1 ATANHISWCGNG
13 GEKLAVA
20 YCNLEFQSNT
30 KDLSNDSYIWDIE
43 YSSEP
48 DYILKP
54 ISSLVCI
61 EFNTKDKNQL
71 IAGCYNGQVCIFDT
85 RKGGVPVEQSLIENS
100 HRDPVYKTI
109 WLHTKLETEFFS
121 ASTDGKIFWWDTRR
135 LSEPVETLILDIDKK
150 GRIENSYG
158 AMSLD
163 YEPTMPMKFMV
174 GTEQGSI
181 VACNRKGQTNA
192 DKIGHVY
199 AGHAG
204 PVYALQRHPHCL
216 KNFLSIGDWTVRIW
230 SEEVRDDCIML
241 TRPSMYALTD
251 GQWSPT
257 RSSIFFTTKMNGTLD
272 VWDILFKQ
280 NEPTVSVK
288 VTNEP
293 IHCLRVQEP
302 HGRLIACGSQ
312 NGTVILLEL
321 SNNLYVQRKNEKSL
335 MFDRETRRTKIL
347 EARSRMRR
355 DVQEKSTNTEVITG
369 KITDEY
375 ILKERELVEKA
386 EEDFWRI
393 INEEKNKVFNA
404 AESDQLYNPL
414 KDTDRHKSGNYLAI
428 TEIYNPLVDQWNI
441 TGSMGST
448 GYLTECEIYDPS
460 TGQWH
465 TAASMAIPRKWHT
478 ATLLKSGQVIITGG
492 TTTQSDVLVNSTE
505 IYDPLTDKWS
515 HSASMTTAHSEHT
528 AILLSSGKVL
538 VFGSGISSEIYDP
551 LTDQWN
557 PVASMKPPARYYSIA
572 AQLKSGKVL
581 VTGGVR
587 SAIYQAN
594 CDIYNPSTDQW
605 DTIASMTAPR
615 AAHTLILLNSGKV
628 LVTGGETNDQV
639 LASCE
644 TYDPSTGKWTNVPSM
659 IQERSSHTTT
669 LLKSGKVLAT
679 AGEGLTHAL
688 NSSEIYDP
696 STGKW
701 NSSARLSLSR
711 ASHTATLL
719 NSGKVL
725 VAGGQ

>member
-1 ATANHISWCGNG
+1 MDIYRVYTKKRSEFGRPLYFTDRPTEIIADIRPNIRLSRNYNVSKSVQCGVQNVQKFAEHWVNTIPFETEHQGINHVKGGWPKDIDPINVDQTARFLKRIEKDENYISTILSLGKLVEHTIKQINTIDIYEDYFTNVESNVVEEMPYVRTLNTFRDPQNPQRTANHISWCGNG

-48 DYILKP
+48 DYILTD
-54 ISSLVCI
+54 
-61 EFNTKDKNQL
+61 FFT
-71 IAGCYNGQVCIFDT
+71 CIFDT
-85 RKGGVPVEQSLIENS
+85 RKGNAPVEQSLIENS

-135 LSEPVETLILDIDKK
+135 LSEPVETLILDIDRK

-199 AGHAG
+199 AGHSG

-272 VWDILFKQ
+272 IWDILFKQ

-293 IHCLRVQEP
+293 LHCLRVQEP

-312 NGTVILLEL
+312 NGTVTLLEL
-321 SNNLYVQRKNEKSL
+321 SNNLCVQRKNEKSL
-335 MFDRETRRTKIL
+335 VNGMFDRETRRTKIL

-355 DVQEKSTNTEVITG
+355 DVQEKSTNIEVITG

-393 INEEKNKVFNA
+393 INEEKNKASNA
-404 AESDQLYNPL
+404 AKSDQLYNPL
-414 KDTDRHKSGNYLAI
+414 KDTDRHKSGNYLASN
-428 TEIYNPLVDQWNI
+428 EIHD
-441 TGSMGST
+441 
-448 GYLTECEIYDPS
+448 
-460 TGQWH
+460 
-465 TAASMAIPRKWHT
+465 
-478 ATLLKSGQVIITGG
+478 
-492 TTTQSDVLVNSTE
+492 
-505 IYDPLTDKWS
+505 
-515 HSASMTTAHSEHT
+515 
-528 AILLSSGKVL
+528 
-538 VFGSGISSEIYDP
+538 
-551 LTDQWN
+551 
-557 PVASMKPPARYYSIA
+557 
-572 AQLKSGKVL
+572 
-581 VTGGVR
+581 
-587 SAIYQAN
+587 
-594 CDIYNPSTDQW
+594 PSTDQW
-605 DTIASMTAPR
+605 DTIASMTVPR
-615 AAHTLILLNSGKV
+615 AAHTVI
-628 LVTGGETNDQV
+628 
-639 LASCE
+639 
-644 TYDPSTGKWTNVPSM
+644 
-659 IQERSSHTTT
+659 
-669 LLKSGKVLAT
+669 
-679 AGEGLTHAL
+679 
-688 NSSEIYDP
+688 
-696 STGKW
+696 
-701 NSSARLSLSR
+701 
-711 ASHTATLL
+711 LL

>member
-1 ATANHISWCGNG
+1 MSTRKYRLAAPIDNDKIDISHRS
-13 GEKLAVA
+13 VP
-20 YCNLEFQSNT
+20 
-30 KDLSNDSYIWDIE
+30 
-43 YSSEP
+43 YSSP
-48 DYILKP
+48 VWLPTSNNVCTKP
-54 ISSLVCI
+54 EKALLHTKSFIPPARWWIVLPLLLLSVFIAAADPVITNDFIVRRYERQYGLDASP
-61 EFNTKDKNQL
+61 NTQR
-71 IAGCYNGQVCIFDT
+71 QVCIFDT
-85 RKGGVPVEQSLIENS
+85 RKGNAPVEQSLIENS

-135 LSEPVETLILDIDKK
+135 LSEPVETLILDIDRK

-199 AGHAG
+199 AGHSG

-272 VWDILFKQ
+272 IWDILFKQ

-293 IHCLRVQEP
+293 LHCLRVQEP

-312 NGTVILLEL
+312 NGTVTLLEL
-321 SNNLYVQRKNEKSL
+321 SNNLCVQRKNEKSL
-335 MFDRETRRTKIL
+335 VNGMFDRETRRTKIL

-355 DVQEKSTNTEVITG
+355 DVQEKSTNIEVITG

-393 INEEKNKVFNA
+393 INEEKNKASNA
-404 AESDQLYNPL
+404 AKSDQLYNPL
-414 KDTDRHKSGNYLAI
+414 KDTDRHKSGNYLASN
-428 TEIYNPLVDQWNI
+428 EIHD
-441 TGSMGST
+441 
-448 GYLTECEIYDPS
+448 
-460 TGQWH
+460 
-465 TAASMAIPRKWHT
+465 
-478 ATLLKSGQVIITGG
+478 
-492 TTTQSDVLVNSTE
+492 
-505 IYDPLTDKWS
+505 
-515 HSASMTTAHSEHT
+515 
-528 AILLSSGKVL
+528 
-538 VFGSGISSEIYDP
+538 
-551 LTDQWN
+551 
-557 PVASMKPPARYYSIA
+557 
-572 AQLKSGKVL
+572 
-581 VTGGVR
+581 
-587 SAIYQAN
+587 
-594 CDIYNPSTDQW
+594 PSTDQW
-605 DTIASMTAPR
+605 DTIASMTVPR
-615 AAHTLILLNSGKV
+615 AAHTVI
-628 LVTGGETNDQV
+628 
-639 LASCE
+639 
-644 TYDPSTGKWTNVPSM
+644 
-659 IQERSSHTTT
+659 
-669 LLKSGKVLAT
+669 
-679 AGEGLTHAL
+679 
-688 NSSEIYDP
+688 
-696 STGKW
+696 
-701 NSSARLSLSR
+701 
-711 ASHTATLL
+711 LL